1 MTVRID
7 NKSAILVLQDE
18 IQRSEQARYDH
29 RLHAVL
35 LVAKRMTCPVV
46 AGLLGDP
53 DRTIRYW
60 VQNYISDG
68 LQGLIENERSGRP
81 PRLEQKNIDKIGKV
95 LRRTPEDVGLCGVIW
110 DGKTLSA
117 YIQSEFGILLGV
129 RQCQRLF
136 RELDFRLRKPR
147 SLIVRASEEEQR
159 AFKKKPDV

>member
-7 NKSAILVLQDE
+7 NESAIFVLQDE

-35 LVAKRMTCPVV
+35 LVAKGLTCPAV
-46 AGLLGDP
+46 AELFGDP
-53 DRTIRYW
+53 VRTVRYW
-60 VQNYISDG
+60 VQKYITDG

-81 PRLEQKNIDKIGKV
+81 SRLEPVHIDQIGKV
-95 LRRTPEDVGLCGVIW
+95 LRRTPEDVGLHGVIW

-117 YIQSEFGILLGV
+117 YIQIEFGITLGV

-136 RELDFRLRKPR
+136 RDLDFRLRKPR
-147 SLIVRASEEEQR
+147 SLIAHANEEEQR
-159 AFKKKPDV
+159 IFKKKSDG